1 MKNMLLMAI
10 GMLIGGILMAIKI
23 YFEEKKGKKYEKK

>member
-23 YFEEKKGKKYEKK
+23 HFDDKKKKED

>member
-1 MKNMLLMAI
+1 MKNMVMMAI

-23 YFEEKKGKKYEKK
+23 YFEDKKKKED